1 MIKATDCILI
11 MGVRGCGKSYLCK
24 NIQKLW
30 PRRVVIDS
38 LDEYDDSLAVF
49 SFDEFAKKLIEL
61 DKAKASSF
69 EVVFKFDPEN
79 DIDSIEFNEVMRL
92 CYYFGSIQV
101 VIEEVQLFS
110 NPHFLPKWLKNN
122 LLIGRHQSISV
133 ICTSQR
139 PGEVNKTILSQCSH
153 IFCGRIVEGN
163 DVRYVSGFL
172 NQSAEKLTS
181 LPDRRFLY
189 FSPTGVQEIDN
200 DLR

>member
-1 MIKATDCILI
+1 MIKSTDCILI

-30 PRRVVIDS
+30 PRRVIIDS
-38 LDEYDDSLAVF
+38 LDEYDDENAVF
-49 SFDEFAKKLIEL
+49 SFDEFAKRLIEL
-61 DKAKASSF
+61 DKAKAQSF

-79 DIDSIEFNEVMRL
+79 DIDSVEFNEVMRL
-92 CYYFGSIQV
+92 CYYFGAIQV

-122 LLIGRHQSISV
+122 LLIGRHQSVSV